1 MISACTRL
9 LKAIPICLTL
19 AACGGGGDTASD
31 LPPSAAQPTAP
42 VGTPTGPVTP
52 TTPPTVPP
60 TTPSSY
66 TIAGTVAGLLDYG
79 SLTLVNNGADPIV
92 QAADGSFSFSTPIA
106 AGGTYAVSVNAK
118 PLWQSCTVVNGIGL
132 ANGNVNNISV
142 TCTVAPSMVSTI
154 AGSTTPGNLN
164 GTGSAASF
172 RQPSGIARDASGNLY
187 VADYGNHVI
196 RKITPSGIVTTLA
209 GTGSPGH
216 VDGMANSAKF
226 LTPTGIAVAAS
237 GNVYVAEFYGNDI
250 RKITPGGIVTT
261 LAGSATAGSTDGI
274 GAGASFNNPFGIAV
288 DANENVYVADYSN
301 NMIRKIT
308 PAGVVTT
315 LAGSTTAGSDNG
327 AAALATF
334 SGPSGIALAPSGTLY
349 VAEWFNCD
357 VRQISAAGIVTT
369 LAGSGACGSDDG
381 VGAAA
386 TFLTLAGMT
395 IGTNGV
401 LYVADDGNNMV
412 RMVTPAGVVTT
423 LAGSGW
429 SGSDDGDGSTATFNE
444 PSGITVDSNGNLYV
458 AERGNHLI
466 RKVAPNP

>member
-1 MISACTRL
+1 MA
-9 LKAIPICLTL
+9 
-19 AACGGGGDTASD
+19 
-31 LPPSAAQPTAP
+31 
-42 VGTPTGPVTP
+42 P
-52 TTPPTVPP
+52 TTPPTA
-60 TTPSSY
+60 PSSY
-66 TIAGTVAGLLDYG
+66 TVAGTVAGLFDYG
-79 SLTLVNNGADPIV
+79 SLTLVNNGADPLV
-92 QAADGSFSFSTPIA
+92 QAANGNFSFSAPVA
-106 AGGTYAVSVNAK
+106 AGGAYAVSVNAK
-118 PLWQSCTVVNGIGL
+118 PLWQSCSVANGSGL
-132 ANGNVNNISV
+132 ANGNVNDVSV
-142 TCTVAPSMVSTI
+142 TCAVAPSIVSTF
-154 AGSTTPGNLN
+154 AGSTTAGNVN

-172 RQPSGIARDASGNLY
+172 RQPSAIARDASGNLY
-187 VADYGNHVI
+187 VADFGNHVI
-196 RKITPSGIVTTLA
+196 RKITPGGVVTTLA

-226 LTPTGIAVAAS
+226 LTPVGIAVAAS
-237 GNVYVAEFYGNDI
+237 GNIYVAEYNGNDI

-261 LAGSATAGSTDGI
+261 LAGSATAGSTDGT
-274 GAGASFNNPFGIAV
+274 GAGASFNTPVGLAL

-334 SGPSGIALAPSGTLY
+334 NGPLGIAITPSGTLY

-357 VRQISAAGIVTT
+357 VRQISAAGVVST

-386 TFLTLAGMT
+386 TFSLPVGLT

-412 RMVTPAGVVTT
+412 RMVTPAGVVAT

-429 SGSDDGDGSTATFNE
+429 TGADDGDGSTATFNQ
-444 PSGITVDSNGNLYV
+444 PTGITVDPGGNLYV
-458 AERGNHLI
+458 ADSGNNLI
-466 RKVAPNP
+466 RKVVPNP